1 MLNLIR
7 NEWMKLWHKK
17 ATWIM
22 AGLLVIIL
30 IGITGISKWADDH
43 TVKSPDQPTW
53 KENAAER
60 KAYITAELA
69 NPNISDDTKK
79 QLEEELTITEYRLTE
94 NVAPYEF
101 SDREQNLMDSYQLLA
116 LVLMFS
122 VIAAASIVASE
133 FSQGT
138 IKMLLSRPVKRW
150 KILTS
155 KYVTSLLYAIA
166 LTIIALIANVIAGY
180 IFFDA
185 TGTGALLEV
194 RGGEVVEVS
203 YWNRVLAL
211 YGLQFIGIMV
221 FTTFAFMIGSVFRTS
236 SLAIGLSI
244 FLMFMGPNIV
254 YFLRNYEFTKYIMFT
269 HTDLTGYLTGNMF
282 IPGITWP
289 LSAAVLT
296 VYVVLFLVIS
306 YWSFTKRDVTA

>member
-17 ATWIM
+17 ASWIM
-22 AGLLVIIL
+22 AGLLVCII
-30 IGITGISKWADDH
+30 IGITGISKWADNH
-43 TVKSPDQPTW
+43 TVQPPDQPTW
-53 KENAAER
+53 EETVAENQANI
-60 KAYITAELA
+60 KNELA
-69 NPNISDDTKK
+69 NPNIDAETKK
-79 QLEEELTITEYRLTE
+79 QLQEEFAITEYRLAE
-94 NVAPYEF
+94 NVGPFEWT
-101 SDREQNLMDSYQLLA
+101 SREQNMIDSHQLLS

-155 KYVTSLLYAIA
+155 KYITSLLYA
-166 LTIIALIANVIAGY
+166 LVLSIIALIGNVVAGY
-180 IFFDA
+180 IFFDS
-185 TGTGALLEV
+185 GSGAMLAV

-203 YWNRVLAL
+203 YWGRVLAL
-211 YGLQFIGIMV
+211 YGLQYIGIMV

-254 YFLRNYEFTKYIMFT
+254 YFLRNYEITKYIMFT
-269 HTDLTGYLTGNMF
+269 HTDLTGYITGNMF
-282 IPGITWP
+282 ISGITWP

-296 VYVVLFLVIS
+296 AYVVLFLFIS
-306 YWSFTKRDVTA
+306 YWSFTKRDVKA

>member
-22 AGLLVIIL
+22 AGLLVLIL
-30 IGITGISKWADDH
+30 IGITGIINWAIDR
-43 TVKSPDQPTW
+43 TVQPSDQPTW
-53 KENAAER
+53 EEDAAVNQ
-60 KAYITAELA
+60 ANLTAELA
-69 NPNISDDTKK
+69 KPNLDAETKK
-79 QLEEELTITEYRLTE
+79 QLKEELAITEYRLAE
-94 NVAPYEF
+94 NVAPF
-101 SDREQNLMDSYQLLA
+101 SPGDREQNLMDSHTMLT
-116 LVLMFS
+116 LVLMFA
-122 VIAAASIVASE
+122 VIASASIVASE

-155 KYVTSLLYAIA
+155 KYITSLLYA
-166 LTIIALIANVIAGY
+166 LVLSIIALIANVVAGY

-185 TGTGALLEV
+185 GSGAMLDV

-203 YWNRVLAL
+203 YWGRVLAL
-211 YGLQFIGIMV
+211 YGLTYIGIMV

-254 YFLRNYEFTKYIMFT
+254 FFLSKYEITKYILFA
-269 HTDLTGYLTGNMF
+269 HTDLTGYITGNMF
-282 IPGITWP
+282 ISGITWP

-296 VYVVLFLVIS
+296 VYVVLFLFIS

>member
-22 AGLLVIIL
+22 AGLLVLIL
-30 IGITGISKWADDH
+30 IGITGIFNWAIDQ
-43 TVKSPDQPTW
+43 TVQPSDQPTW
-53 KENAAER
+53 EEDAAVNQ
-60 KAYITAELA
+60 ANLTAELA
-69 NPNISDDTKK
+69 KPNLDAETKK
-79 QLEEELTITEYRLTE
+79 QLKEELAITEYRLAE
-94 NVAPYEF
+94 NVAPF
-101 SDREQNLMDSYQLLA
+101 SPSDREQNMIDSHAMLS

-155 KYVTSLLYAIA
+155 KYITSLLYA
-166 LTIIALIANVIAGY
+166 LVLSIIALIANVIAGY
-180 IFFDA
+180 IFFDS
-185 TGTGALLEV
+185 GSGAMLDV

-203 YWNRVLAL
+203 YWGRVLAL
-211 YGLQFIGIMV
+211 YGLQYIGIMV

-244 FLMFMGPNIV
+244 FLLFMGPNIV
-254 YFLRNYEFTKYIMFT
+254 FFLSKYEITKYILFT
-269 HTDLTGYLTGNMF
+269 HTDLTGYITGNMF
-282 IPGITWP
+282 ISGITWP

-296 VYVVLFLVIS
+296 VYVVLFLFIS

>member
-22 AGLLVIIL
+22 AGLLVLIL
-30 IGITGISKWADDH
+30 IGITGIINWAIDR
-43 TVKSPDQPTW
+43 TVQPSDQPTW
-53 KENAAER
+53 EEDAAVNQ
-60 KAYITAELA
+60 ANLTAELA
-69 NPNISDDTKK
+69 KPNLDAETKK
-79 QLEEELTITEYRLTE
+79 QLKEELAITEYRLAE
-94 NVAPYEF
+94 NVAPF
-101 SDREQNLMDSYQLLA
+101 SPGDREQNLMDSHTMLT
-116 LVLMFS
+116 LVLMFA
-122 VIAAASIVASE
+122 VIAAASIVAAE

-155 KYVTSLLYAIA
+155 KYITSLLYA
-166 LTIIALIANVIAGY
+166 LVLSIIALIANVVAGY

-185 TGTGALLEV
+185 GSGAMLDV

-203 YWNRVLAL
+203 YWGRVLAL
-211 YGLQFIGIMV
+211 YGLTYIGIMV

-254 YFLRNYEFTKYIMFT
+254 FFLSKYEITKYILFA
-269 HTDLTGYLTGNMF
+269 HTDLTGYITGNMF
-282 IPGITWP
+282 ISGITWP

-296 VYVVLFLVIS
+296 VYVVLFLFIS